1 MPRVLVDYASPQT
14 AVSLWI
20 ALSTATAS
28 VDSERQRRQE
38 WRSDSGRRLTVRPGQ
53 APHHCWRTR
62 ARVRQPWS
70 HPTVAD
76 GRVGEPTLSCKTHG
90 HCEPQ
95 RRLGS
100 QSPHCSVKIGRA
112 SRPERAAPANRCRR
126 DRQRQVHELRFTGI
140 RAVANRQPLCGQST
154 GVDATSDTEQRPALP
169 RPRVK
174 LMDGGKCADPC
185 CSTVYSPDAAR
196 ERYLGLSRHVLVLD
210 WMAIWCVDGS
220 GWRCPSAQPK

>member
-1 MPRVLVDYASPQT
+1 M
-14 AVSLWI
+14 
-20 ALSTATAS
+20 
-28 VDSERQRRQE
+28 
-38 WRSDSGRRLTVRPGQ
+38 
-53 APHHCWRTR
+53 
-62 ARVRQPWS
+62 
-70 HPTVAD
+70 AD

-112 SRPERAAPANRCRR
+112 SRPERARGTGESLPPRFRR
-126 DRQRQVHELRFTGI
+126 ERQRQVHELRFTGI

-154 GVDATSDTEQRPALP
+154 GVDATSDTEQRPALA

-210 WMAIWCVDGS
+210 WKLDGNMMC
-220 GWRCPSAQPK
+220 GWL